1 MKIKKSELRQLIREE
16 IQKQKTLLTE
26 STRSRIGVLDP
37 KTGKVKSIYSHFD
50 GYLDGVGKTLKKHYT
65 DSNKV
70 KKLISLGDISILGPK
85 IGKKQNFNKPD
96 DDSVLAYGRDR
107 GEKNVDA
114 KINYSVRDYL
124 RSLENSG
131 VDYAYLYDP
140 EEKKWK
146 YMKRPFNKNWEF
158 EEF

>member
-37 KTGKVKSIYSHFD
+37 KTGKVKSIYSHSD
-50 GYLDGVGKTLKKHYT
+50 GYLEHVGKTLKKHYT
-65 DSNKV
+65 DLNKV

-85 IGKKQNFNKPD
+85 IGTKQSFNSPD
-96 DDSVLAYGRDR
+96 PDTVLAYGRDR
-107 GEKNVDA
+107 GEKNVNA
-114 KINYSVRDYL
+114 KIHDSVRDYL
-124 RSLENSG
+124 RSLKNSG

-140 EEKKWK
+140 KEKK
-146 YMKRPFNKNWEF
+146 
-158 EEF
+158 